1 MLAVLAEIDRLWI
14 ATPLYPG
21 ATGIDQL
28 IPEPFHDDFFVVSR
42 IRTIQSRIC
51 RRRWLALSEQIADQK
66 QHRAAKRKPFHP
78 AAIFHRLKLLV
89 QPNPTASC
97 ADVLGRI

>member
-1 MLAVLAEIDRLWI
+1 MLAVLAKIDRFWV
-14 ATPLYPG
+14 ATPLYPC
-21 ATGIDQL
+21 ATSIDQL

-66 QHRAAKRKPFHP
+66 QHRAAKRKPFH
-78 AAIFHRLKLLV
+78 RLKLLV
-89 QPNPTASC
+89 QPNPTTSC
-97 ADVLGRI
+97 ADILGRI